1 MGGRFDA
8 FGAVMV
14 MAYLALTILLAS
26 RNIGTEQGDSDG

>member
-1 MGGRFDA
+1 MGGHFDG
-8 FGAVMV
+8 FGAVMA